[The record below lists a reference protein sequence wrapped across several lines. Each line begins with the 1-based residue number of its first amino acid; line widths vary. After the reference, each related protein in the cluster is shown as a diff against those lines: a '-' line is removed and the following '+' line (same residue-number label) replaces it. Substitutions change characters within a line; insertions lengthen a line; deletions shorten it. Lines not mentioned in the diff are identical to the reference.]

1 MLIWLACFALAL
13 QDPPRPGEPPRPQ
26 GPGERRTREADPQD
40 LDGLE
45 RAVREKVDGLRK
57 QLESL
62 PAEGEE
68 AKALAKEL
76 EAQTVLLRKI
86 REARVGTNRPPG
98 EGRAPR
104 APEPPR
110 PPDGP
115 RGPAGESRRPV
126 ENPDAVREWLRENEP
141 ETFRRMTQ
149 AQEEGRRPEM
159 LQLLSEAEPRMRQ
172 MNEMKERDPKGYERV
187 REMRRLD
194 GESHELADRTRR
206 TEAPDERERLS
217 RQLAENLGR
226 LFDLR
231 EEARARELAEL
242 KGRVLALEKELSNR
256 KANKEKI
263 VDQRRRE
270 LLGTRGEF
278 DW

>member
-1 MLIWLACFALAL
+1 MLTWMALLALLL
-13 QDPPRPGEPPRPQ
+13 QDPPRSGESRRPQ
-26 GPGERRTREADPQD
+26 EPGERRPREGEPLD
-40 LDGLE
+40 LEARE
-45 RAVREKVDGLRK
+45 RAAREKIDGLRK
-57 QLESL
+57 RLESL
-62 PAEGEE
+62 PPEGEE
-68 AKALAKEL
+68 AKALVKEL
-76 EAQTVLLRKI
+76 EAQGLLLRRM
-86 REARVGTNRPPG
+86 REFRVGEDRPPG

-104 APEPPR
+104 PPEPPR
-110 PPDGP
+110 PPPGP
-115 RGPAGESRRPV
+115 RGPGGESRRPA
-126 ENPDAVREWLRENEP
+126 ENPDLVREWLKENEP

-149 AQEEGRRPEM
+149 AQDEGRRPDVT
-159 LQLLSEAEPRMRQ
+159 QILSEAEPRMRQ

-194 GESHELADRTRR
+194 GESHELADRARR

-217 RQLAENLGR
+217 RQLAENLAK

-231 EEARARELAEL
+231 EENRARDLSEL

-270 LLGTRGEF
+270 LLGAKGEF